1 MPLFTCFL
9 KVREII
15 NIIKAERRAEGF
27 TEETGKIPGF
37 TLGKIRRVF
46 FVSAFTEGTL
56 CGLVF
61 SKGFTLCASPLCK
74 CWRGALTVCWTLYR
88 VLIYR
93 WFLFFCKGHL
103 QCYLYLKA

>member
-27 TEETGKIPGF
+27 IEEAGRMPGF

-46 FVSAFTEGTL
+46 FVSTFTEGTP
-56 CGLVF
+56 CGLVLA
-61 SKGFTLCASPLCK
+61 KALLCVRHGFVNAGK
-74 CWRGALTVCWTLYR
+74 
-88 VLIYR
+88 
-93 WFLFFCKGHL
+93 
-103 QCYLYLKA
+103 